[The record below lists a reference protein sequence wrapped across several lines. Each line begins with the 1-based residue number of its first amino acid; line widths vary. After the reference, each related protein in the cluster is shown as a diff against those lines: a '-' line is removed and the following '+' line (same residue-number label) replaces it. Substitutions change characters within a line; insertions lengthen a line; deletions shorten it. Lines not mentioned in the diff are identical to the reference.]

1 MTSPQPVHGHPAT
14 GRVLDLVL
22 RVADHQ
28 VVGPEGLLIGNVDNL
43 VLREHEGRLLVT
55 GFVSGPGGL
64 GPRLPGSLGRWVQAV
79 WRRLSSDADSQPTMV
94 PLSAVARIGS
104 AVEVTRHGQQV
115 LASTMGLEHWLRTYV
130 VSRIPGAKGGQDRLE
145 GEPVQDAAQHVWSPG
160 PGSHLL
166 SDLLGARV
174 RSAHG
179 DDLGAVL
186 DVCAEAVAPT
196 EAAVGVLR
204 VRGLSYGPRAT
215 GSELGYTEDP
225 RQGPLLLRVLFRR
238 LHRAHRY
245 VPLEAVD
252 VDWQARVVTVAPGAR
267 PVHPHQP

>member
-1 MTSPQPVHGHPAT
+1 MTSPQQQGTHTTP
-14 GRVLDLVL
+14 GRVVDLVL
-22 RVADHQ
+22 RVVDHQ
-28 VVGPEGLLIGNVDNL
+28 VVGPEGVLLGNVDNL

-64 GPRLPGSLGRWVQAV
+64 APRLPGSLGRWVQAV
-79 WRRLSSDADSQPTMV
+79 WRRLRSDGDPRPTVV
-94 PLSAVARIGS
+94 PFSAVTRIGS

-115 LASTMGLEHWLRTYV
+115 LAATMGLERWLQTYV
-130 VSRIPGAKGGQDRLE
+130 VSRIPGVRGGEDRLQ
-145 GEPVQDAAQHVWSPG
+145 GEPVQDAAQHVWAPG

-174 RSAHG
+174 VSAQG

-186 DVCAEAVAPT
+186 DVCAEPVAPT

-204 VRGLSYGPRAT
+204 VRGLSYGSRAT

-225 RQGPLLLRVLFRR
+225 HQGPLLLRALFRR

-245 VPLEAVD
+245 VPLDAVD
-252 VDWQARVVTVAPGAR
+252 VDWTTPVVTVAAGAR
-267 PVHPHQP
+267 PVHPHQR